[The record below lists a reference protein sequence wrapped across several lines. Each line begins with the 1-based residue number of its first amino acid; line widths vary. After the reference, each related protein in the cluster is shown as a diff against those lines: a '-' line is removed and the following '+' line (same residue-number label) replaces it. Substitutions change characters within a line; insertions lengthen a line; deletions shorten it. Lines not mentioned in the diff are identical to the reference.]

1 MELAAVSFENYKSFK
16 ERVELDLGQI
26 TYLIGPNGA
35 GKSNVFAG
43 INFISAMVHDGDRPK
58 LGDCFDGMGSKAT
71 TFSFTVKLPKDA
83 RLRLLERKR
92 GYSGT
97 PTSNNKEFEFLKH
110 EVSFQN
116 NQQIQQKLLLSD
128 ASGTQRLVQELS
140 GQDGVY
146 QLGYCSIE
154 SMNLN
159 IDYVLTQDSSQSDS
173 MNIREFITY
182 FDSGISNSIIDLF
195 SSLRLVGDRKE
206 FSSSAPVGE
215 DHEVSSDGSNLPNQL
230 MTMFNDRSQIQK
242 FGNQLKHISSK
253 EVIYIDSKLQGI
265 NAVIELQEKW
275 RKSTTDPSEISS
287 GHHQQVILLSFLA
300 RFKEPL
306 VMIEEPELHLHAS
319 VQKNLLDF
327 IRDHLPGKQVIIA
340 THSPI
345 FVNVSETESTFLLSK
360 DERGS
365 HATLISESNA
375 NLIRLRMG
383 IDHSGILG
391 GGHLLCVEGLSEK
404 IAIPAL
410 ARRLG
415 YEAGPSPWILDLE
428 GYGNTKHLELLLKYL
443 GMEDKKF
450 FILLDKNSK
459 ARAHVEQL
467 LKKDKFT
474 EDQCHFLEGNFEDLF
489 PSNMLAECSMQLA
502 KERGVELELSGEE
515 LERRRK
521 EGSVTD
527 VLEKEWKTRA
537 PGHGYPKKDL
547 AALLAREP
555 GEVPEKAAEAVG
567 KVMAGLGI
575 SRA

>member
-1 MELAAVSFENYKSFK
+1 M
-16 ERVELDLGQI
+16 DLGRI

-43 INFISAMVHDGDRPK
+43 INFISAMVQKEDRPS
-58 LGDCFDGMGSKAT
+58 LDDCFDGMQDAAT
-71 TFSFTVKLPKDA
+71 TFSFTVKLSEDERRRLGKD
-83 RLRLLERKR
+83 R
-92 GYSGT
+92 GHGEIVT
-97 PTSNNKEFEFLKH
+97 PDNSALKLLKH

-116 NQQIQQKLLLSD
+116 NRQIRQKLLLSD
-128 ASGTQRLVQELS
+128 AGGTLRLVQDLRIDDDVYKLDDRVGGSMGLKAEYTLKLNQEDLAALPI
-140 GQDGVY
+140 QD
-146 QLGYCSIE
+146 
-154 SMNLN
+154 
-159 IDYVLTQDSSQSDS
+159 
-173 MNIREFITY
+173 FITA
-182 FDSGISNSIIDLF
+182 FDQSLYRLMTALF
-195 SSLRLVGDRKE
+195 SSLRLVGERKK
-206 FSSSAPVGE
+206 FPGSASVSQ
-215 DHEVSSDGSNLPNQL
+215 DDEVSSDGDNLPNQL
-230 MTMFNDRSQIQK
+230 MTVFNDRSQIQK
-242 FGNQLKHISSK
+242 FSSK
-253 EVIYIDSKLQGI
+253 LNHLSSGAIDGIDSKLQGTK
-265 NAVIELQEKW
+265 AVIELQEKW

-327 IRDHLPGKQVIIA
+327 IRDHLPDKQVIIA

-365 HATLISESNA
+365 HATPISKSNA

-383 IDHSGILG
+383 IDHSDILG

-404 IAIPAL
+404 TAIPAL

-450 FILLDKNSK
+450 FILLDKNGK

-474 EDQCHFLEGNFEDLF
+474 EDQCYFLEGNFEDLF
-489 PSNMLAECSMQLA
+489 PSSMLAECSRQLA
-502 KERGVELELSGEE
+502 KERGVALELSGEE

-527 VLEKEWKTRA
+527 VLEEAWQRRA